1 MQFRNLFGR
10 GRRRGGRREAAG
22 GSIYIKKQQIEK
34 SPLDSP
40 LSAACRLLPAALQIS
55 PAIDL
60 SAQLVKNIIHRTY
73 SFDLYNLFQLA
84 VVN

>member
-1 MQFRNLFGR
+1 
-10 GRRRGGRREAAG
+10 
-22 GSIYIKKQQIEK
+22 
-34 SPLDSP
+34 LDSP